1 MNLEA
6 FVPIIVV
13 LLMVIV
19 GTEVIPS
26 RLGAV
31 LRAPGTLA
39 GATVAQFLLLPL
51 LALPVILLLRPPP
64 ELAGGLLLVAAS
76 PGGALSNYYCLLG
89 RLNVALSVTLTAF
102 SGIAAVAI
110 MPVALAVI
118 APIGLGL
125 EAFSVPIAELA
136 LRLLLFL
143 VLPVGVGMMLRQLWP
158 AALERYDGAIR
169 GFGLGLLVLFLA
181 IVVVDQRDAVFEM
194 ISDATRVTLSFT
206 ALALLTGW
214 LFGRL
219 FGLNGPDRTV
229 LAIEFAVRNVAIAAV
244 LALSTFRQPEF
255 AAFGALFL
263 LFQFPVLIL
272 LLLAR
277 RRLRSASPDPV

>member
-26 RLGAV
+26 RLRAV
-31 LRAPGTLA
+31 LRAPRTLA
-39 GATVAQFLLLPL
+39 DATVAQSLVLPL

-89 RLNVALSVTLTAF
+89 RLNVALSVTLTVL

-110 MPVALAVI
+110 MPLALAVM
-118 APIGLGL
+118 APIALGL
-125 EAFSVPIAELA
+125 EAFGVPIAELA

-143 VLPVGVGMMLRQLWP
+143 VLPVGAGMMLRQLWP
-158 AALERYDGAIR
+158 AALERFDGAIR

-181 IVVVDQRDAVFEM
+181 MVVADQRDAVFAM
-194 ISDATRVTLSFT
+194 IYDATQLTVAFT

-244 LALSTFRQPEF
+244 LAVSTFRQPEF

-263 LFQFPVLIL
+263 VFQFPVLIL

-277 RRLRSASPDPV
+277 RRFRSSSPEPV

>member
-26 RLGAV
+26 RLRAV
-31 LRAPGTLA
+31 LRAPRTLA
-39 GATVAQFLLLPL
+39 DATVAQSLVLPL

-89 RLNVALSVTLTAF
+89 RLNVALSVTLTVL

-110 MPVALAVI
+110 MPLALAVM
-118 APIGLGL
+118 APIALGL
-125 EAFSVPIAELA
+125 EAFGVPIAELA

-143 VLPVGVGMMLRQLWP
+143 VLPVGAGMMLRQLWP

-169 GFGLGLLVLFLA
+169 GFGLGMLVLFLA
-181 IVVVDQRDAVFEM
+181 MVVVDQRDAVFAM
-194 ISDATRVTLSFT
+194 IYDATQLTVAFT

-244 LALSTFRQPEF
+244 LAVSTFRQPEF

-263 LFQFPVLIL
+263 VFQFPVLIL

-277 RRLRSASPDPV
+277 RRFRSSSPEPV